1 MICVLAFATIELI
14 SLVVYEGEDLIV
26 AIPTVDD
33 VRALAFLNPIIAV
46 ASVND
51 VIALIAKQG
60 GLVARPGVDDVVADS
75 PEDEVCR
82 AKSTYLVSAFL
93 TIQRVWVVGA

>member
-1 MICVLAFATIELI
+1 VIFVLAFATIELV
-14 SLVVYEGEDLIV
+14 SLVVYEGKDVII

-33 VRALAFLNPIIAV
+33 VRALAFLNPIVAF

-60 GLVARPGVDDVVADS
+60 GVVAWPGVDDVVADS
-75 PEDEVCR
+75 CEDKICS
-82 AKSTYLVSAFL
+82 AKPPYLPLFSE
-93 TIQRVWVVGA
+93 